1 MILTAKVDVS
11 PLATY
16 YGQLA
21 IAAKQSLPRT
31 LRFEA
36 AATVRRAMQFV
47 KSSAVSE
54 VKARAL
60 RDGVASF
67 RDGPSGFGGTTSV
80 GKRSKRKGQQ
90 WMVGMRGGKVM
101 PMGMWGGG
109 LDPLQDHSGQGWRA
123 RNEDWA
129 RFKSLWSK
137 NAQAT
142 KDSIKDRAGARGITA
157 RSWLEILEKLNSEQ
171 AASVS
176 AFVQRA
182 RPISGRSRQV
192 GFSVELGAGSS
203 QPQVIITNTSG
214 VAIATGGERKLQSAI
229 TIRRKFFMDSFEKG
243 FFDDARFIAKNYPW
257 AKVS

>member
-1 MILTAKVDVS
+1 MQITAKVDVT
-11 PLATY
+11 PLKTY
-16 YGQLA
+16 YGELA
-21 IAAKQSLPRT
+21 VALRRSLPQT
-31 LRFEA
+31 LRYEA

-54 VKARAL
+54 VKERAL

-67 RDGPSGFGGTTSV
+67 RNGPSGFGGTTSV
-80 GKRSKRKGQQ
+80 GKRAKRKWQQ

-101 PMGMWGGG
+101 PMSLWNGG
-109 LDPLQDHSGQGWRA
+109 LGPLQDHTGQGWRA

-129 RFKSLWSK
+129 QFKALWAR

-142 KDSIKDRAGARGITA
+142 KASIKARAGARGITA
-157 RSWLEILEKLNSEQ
+157 KSWFEILEKLNSEQ

-182 RPISGRSRQV
+182 RPISGVSRQV
-192 GFSVELGAGSS
+192 GFAVELGAGST
-203 QPQVIITNTSG
+203 QPQVTITNTSG
-214 VAIATGGERKLQSAI
+214 LAIATGGERKLQSAI
-229 TIRRKFFMDSFEKG
+229 TIRRKFFMDSFDKG